1 MGQASGSL
9 QLDCQSLLIFGF
21 LLSARLSDG
30 RAAFIC
36 YSESGGGFDGL
47 GMDGLRYFLAWDSNA
62 GGWVACGVGLRSC
75 PRIIQR
81 AAAVF
86 WAGGQLGNASPMVR
100 RADVPSLFKRAGRGK
115 LFAVPLLAF
124 VPLGVLLPFAA
135 ERFRKCRLALLAFA
149 GTVLA
154 TETWQLMAR
163 RGDPDVDDLLHGLAG
178 SLLGYFLVRFCLDL
192 FKQKKLR
199 LSLLLQALAIPAVF
213 AAGIGTAFAVYILQ
227 PYGNLPISPIVRQDM
242 SGVSIELTIPLAEE
256 AGPAPVYRYT
266 LAGDKERGRAVLSWV
281 SALTRIQFE
290 APPAGRSSFSVSDA
304 SGEAR
309 FWYDGMDGSWRYW
322 KPSRPGGR
330 LSASE
335 ISTKREMLEGWLD
348 SHGLLPGQVS
358 MTIPGG
364 SFFQWAVEN
373 APIDESGVRYSGYCT
388 AEFADDGSIC
398 RLVCSIRPTKETAAE
413 PILSPKEAFEQIS
426 SGNFRQYIT
435 FSQGDQLYVEECS
448 LVYMTDSKGFDQPC
462 YLFGGACLQEDGT
475 SRYWNAYCG
484 AVRR

>member
-1 MGQASGSL
+1 MGWEWTVSVIFWHGTVMLGAGWLVVLGYAVAHGSFKGLRLSFGQAISWTML
-9 QLDCQSLLIFGF
+9 VLWLAVLMYLIY
-21 LLSARLSDG
+21 LSIPDKAN
-30 RAAFIC
+30 F
-36 YSESGGGFDGL
+36 
-47 GMDGLRYFLAWDSNA
+47 
-62 GGWVACGVGLRSC
+62 
-75 PRIIQR
+75 
-81 AAAVF
+81 
-86 WAGGQLGNASPMVR
+86 
-100 RADVPSLFKRAGRGK
+100 SLFRCWREAW
-115 LFAVPLLAF
+115 VMWDPLLLKGIFQKVLAF

-227 PYGNLPISPIVRQDM
+227 PYGNLPISPIVKQDM
-242 SGVSIELTIPLAEE
+242 SSVAVELAMPLAEE
-256 AGPAPVYRYT
+256 AEPAPVYRYT
-266 LAGDKERGRAVLSWV
+266 LAGDEERGRAVLSWV